1 MVLAGN
7 RYKTFS
13 QSYHGLALSGG
24 SASVANCGSCHG
36 VHNIKPSSD
45 PTSMVNKNNLV
56 KTCGTCHPGANE
68 TFTQGNIHVT
78 LEKEDEPILYWISTT
93 YIFLLFS
100 VLGGMFLHNAIRSL

>member
-1 MVLAGN
+1 MVWLAN
-7 RYKTFS
+7 RSKTFS

-56 KTCGTCHPGANE
+56 KTCGKCHPGANE

-78 LEKEDEPILYWISTT
+78 LEKEDEPILILDIYNIYFSS
-93 YIFLLFS
+93 FLCSWRNVFT
-100 VLGGMFLHNAIRSL
+100 